1 MDNDT
6 LHLIDND
13 LDETIT
19 TITYSN
25 ERLKKSEKRLET
37 VDVYINSCRK
47 TLGEYLY

>member
-6 LHLIDND
+6 LNLTDND

-19 TITYSN
+19 YLN
-25 ERLKKSEKRLET
+25 ERLKKWEKRLET

-47 TLGEYLY
+47 TLGEYVY